1 MLFCN
6 RLSQPSNV
14 RRSQQFLIRCLC
26 NLLPPSHLVIRPSRA
41 KRVNGHGHNSI
52 DHFHVALK
60 YFYEVLPYAE
70 QQRIVEKT
78 DQAFSVLDTIDAL
91 QAQYAD
97 NLAVLKAK
105 LIDAAIQGKL
115 TEQLPEDGTAEELYQ
130 QIQAEKQVLIK
141 AGKIKK
147 EKPLSGI
154 KDEEIPFAIP
164 DNWEWVRF
172 AGITNIVGTG
182 MIRTGNEQFDKA
194 EYYYA

>member
-1 MLFCN
+1 M
-6 RLSQPSNV
+6 
-14 RRSQQFLIRCLC
+14 
-26 NLLPPSHLVIRPSRA
+26 
-41 KRVNGHGHNSI
+41 
-52 DHFHVALK
+52 
-60 YFYEVLPYAE
+60 
-70 QQRIVEKT
+70 
-78 DQAFSVLDTIDAL
+78 
-91 QAQYAD
+91 
-97 NLAVLKAK
+97 LKAK